1 MSKPYQKFT
10 FKNGL
15 RLVTVPMKNTQAV
28 TVLVLVGTG
37 SKYETKEINGISH
50 FLEHML
56 FKGTKSKPSTNKL
69 IEPLDKIGGRYNAS
83 TDYEVTDFWAKV
95 DARHLNIAIDWVSD
109 IFLNSKIDAKEIE
122 KEKGVIIEE
131 INMYLDEPINYVS
144 DLWNKL
150 LYGDQ
155 PAGWFIAGE
164 KETVKKIKRNDFINY
179 LKNHYSSSNTVVVVA
194 GKIDNI
200 NELKVDIQ
208 QKFQKINRKSPQLR
222 AEVIYSQRKP
232 QVLIYYKKTDQT
244 HLCLGNRAYNMFHED
259 KYVLDIINTILS
271 GGFTSRMWTNIRQ
284 KRGLAYY
291 VYTYGNADLDTGYI
305 LTKAG
310 VNNNK
315 ADEAIKEILNQY
327 KAIKNKRVPA
337 QELRKAK
344 DYIKGRA
351 ILGMES
357 SDALASFYGNQELFE
372 NNILT
377 LEEKLAKIEAVTAED
392 VQRVARDIFKP
403 EKLNLAL
410 IGPFK
415 DKTKF
420 TRILANALR
429 E

>member
-1 MSKPYQKFT
+1 MSKPFQKFT

-37 SKYETKEINGISH
+37 SKYETKEVNGISH
-50 FLEHML
+50 FLEHMF
-56 FKGTKSKPSTNKL
+56 FKGTKNKPSTNKL
-69 IEPLDKIGGRYNAS
+69 IEPLDRIGGKYNAS
-83 TDYEVTDFWAKV
+83 TDYEITDFWAKV
-95 DARHLNIAIDWVSD
+95 DAKHLDVAIDWISD
-109 IFLNSKIDAKEIE
+109 IFLNSRIDSKEIE

-164 KETVKKIKRNDFINY
+164 KETVQNIKRNDFINY
-179 LKNHYSSSNTVVVVA
+179 LKNHYSSVNTVVVVA

-200 NELKVDIQ
+200 KKLKLNIQ
-208 QKFQKINRKSPQLR
+208 QKFQKINRKSPQPR
-222 AEVIYSQRKP
+222 AKVFYSQQKP
-232 QVLIYYKKTDQT
+232 QALIYYKKTDQT
-244 HLCLGNRAYNMFHED
+244 HLCLGNRAYNMFHPD
-259 KYVLDIINTILS
+259 RYILDIINTILS

-310 VNNNK
+310 VNNDK
-315 ADEAIKEILNQY
+315 VDEAIKEILNQY
-327 KAIKNKRVPA
+327 NIIKNKKVSA

-357 SDALASFYGNQELFE
+357 SDALASFYGHQELFE
-372 NNILT
+372 NKILT

-392 VQRVARDIFKP
+392 VQRVAKDIFRP

-415 DKTKF
+415 NKAKF
-420 TRILANALR
+420 QRLLKL
-429 E
+429 